1 VTYPPTVLIRPRPP
15 SAQQALTSA
24 LLNAAYAAAYAA
36 TVADVARPEGAGWL
50 GPAAAEPGPSGW

>member
-1 VTYPPTVLIRPRPP
+1 MVLIRPCPP
-15 SAQQALTSA
+15 SAQYTLTSA
-24 LLNAAYAAAYAA
+24 LLNAAAAAAYAA